1 MFEPFQRILC
11 PIDFSETSDK
21 ALRYAE
27 RMAGTVGA
35 EVVVLHAFEL
45 PASYDYPGQTRP
57 IDPALRQRLETLLPA
72 SPQVHFRHVLHAG
85 VPGDVICWLAQD
97 QKCDLIVMGT
107 HGRTG
112 LKHLLLGSVAEHVLR
127 HARCP
132 VLVVRNRPAN
142 EPRLLEPIV
151 LPPGPPRL
159 M

>member
-11 PIDFSETSDK
+11 PVDFSETSNK
-21 ALRYAE
+21 ALQYAE
-27 RMAGTVGA
+27 WLAGSAGA

-57 IDPALRQRLETLLPA
+57 TDPALRQRLESLLPG
-72 SPQVHFRHVLHAG
+72 SPRVKFHHVLHAG
-85 VPGDVICWLAQD
+85 NPGEVICWLAED
-97 QKCDLIVMGT
+97 RKCDLIVMGT

-112 LKHLLLGSVAEHVLR
+112 LLHLLVGSIAEHVLR

-132 VLVVRNRPAN
+132 VLVVRNRPED
-142 EPRLLEPIV
+142 EPPLREPIV
-151 LPPGPPRL
+151 QPPGPPRL